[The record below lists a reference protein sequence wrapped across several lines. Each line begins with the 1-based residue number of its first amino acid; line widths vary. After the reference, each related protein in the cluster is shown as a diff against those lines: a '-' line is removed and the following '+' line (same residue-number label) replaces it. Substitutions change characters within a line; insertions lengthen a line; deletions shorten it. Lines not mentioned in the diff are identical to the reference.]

1 MQRQRDTIAQGTS
14 VAVLKERQSIMQRQ
28 SIKMPNVLNTVL
40 EKIVNELNKQQES
53 AVEADEGFV
62 EMPALQRKLSVVQGK
77 IRFNGKFLDPKILK
91 KHDWELNADEK
102 YEKGI
107 FEHVKAKVHSEKSK
121 DPRV

>member
-62 EMPALQRKLSVVQGK
+62 EMPALQRKLSVV
-77 IRFNGKFLDPKILK
+77 
-91 KHDWELNADEK
+91 
-102 YEKGI
+102 
-107 FEHVKAKVHSEKSK
+107 
-121 DPRV
+121 